1 MELKGKTLKVYLYL
15 LKHQNAGVRE
25 IQRALKF
32 KTPSLVQYH
41 LNKLKDMGLIYEEKG
56 RYYIS
61 KEVKPDILKDFVR
74 IGFILVPRLFLFGIF
89 YFIISLYFMLKYL
102 NDSLSLIDN
111 YLLVFLPLLFSL
123 LIILEGYLAYKRLK
137 V

>member
-102 NDSLSLIDN
+102 NDSLSLIDS

-123 LIILEGYLAYKRLK
+123 LIILEGYFAYKRLK

>member
-111 YLLVFLPLLFSL
+111 YLLVFYLYYSL
-123 LIILEGYLAYKRLK
+123 Y
-137 V
+137 

>member
-123 LIILEGYLAYKRLK
+123 LIILEGYFAYKRLK
-137 V
+137 D

>member
-89 YFIISLYFMLKYL
+89 YFIISLYFMFKYL
-102 NDSLSLIDN
+102 NDSLSLIDS

-123 LIILEGYLAYKRLK
+123 LIILEGYFAYKRLK

>member
-1 MELKGKTLKVYLYL
+1 LYL
-15 LKHQNAGVRE
+15 LKHQDAGVRE

-89 YFIISLYFMLKYL
+89 YFIISLYFMFKYL

-123 LIILEGYLAYKRLK
+123 LIILEGYFAYKRLK

>member
-1 MELKGKTLKVYLYL
+1 MELSGKTLKVYLYL

-123 LIILEGYLAYKRLK
+123 LIILEGYFAYKRLK